1 MTRHGPS
8 LAAALSAFALSGC
21 VVVPLSSAPVPLV
34 AYPGGGKTPAQF
46 AQDDGAC
53 RALAAPVASQ
63 PVPSATLPQP
73 LETAAPVQQTPE
85 SVYFSCMAAQGNVIA
100 AAPASGAYAYAYAYP
115 YVGFPYGSLYG
126 GPFADEFFLNRQI
139 GLYGGFYGGFRSG
152 GYRGGYRR

>member
-1 MTRHGPS
+1 MTRPGPS

-34 AYPGGGKTPAQF
+34 AYPGAAKTAAQF

-53 RALAAPVASQ
+53 RAVAAPVASQ
-63 PVPSATLPQP
+63 PVPSAILPQP
-73 LETAAPVQQTPE
+73 LETAAPVQPTPE
-85 SVYFSCMAAQGNVIA
+85 SVYFSCMASQGNVIA
-100 AAPASGAYAYAYAYP
+100 AAPASGTYAYAYP
-115 YVGFPYGSLYG
+115 YVGFPYGPLYA

-139 GLYGGFYGGFRSG
+139 GLYGGFYGGFRGG